1 LPRTNVVLMRAVLD
15 TNLLVHADPL
25 LTQLLH

>member
-1 LPRTNVVLMRAVLD
+1 LPRTNVVLMRALD
-15 TNLLVHADPL
+15 TNLLEHAEPL

>member
-1 LPRTNVVLMRAVLD
+1 LQRTNVVLMRSALN